1 MKSLLIA
8 ALVAV
13 TLSGC
18 VIVPA
23 RPAYYH
29 YRAPVLFTDGASRAG
44 PSEDA
49 ACEKDEPATRNHT
62 H

>member
-1 MKSLLIA
+1 MGAVTGMTWVKREGSNHSKGKSMKSLLIA

-29 YRAPVLFTDGASRAG
+29 YRAPVFVY
-44 PSEDA
+44 
-49 ACEKDEPATRNHT
+49 
-62 H
+62 

>member
-1 MKSLLIA
+1 MTWVKRDGSNHSKGKSMKSLLIA

-29 YRAPVLFTDGASRAG
+29 SRAPVFVY
-44 PSEDA
+44 
-49 ACEKDEPATRNHT
+49 
-62 H
+62 

>member
-1 MKSLLIA
+1 MSGMAFVKCDGSHHSKGEPMKSLLIA

-29 YRAPVLFTDGASRAG
+29 YRAPVFVY
-44 PSEDA
+44 
-49 ACEKDEPATRNHT
+49 
-62 H
+62 